1 MTAHDNFKIAPDPS
15 IGRWYMLPARLVRLI
30 GAEISGIVSFLIVM
44 WPSTPL
50 GYLARRMYWRRKT
63 GTHDIL
69 MARGARV
76 IGCEFIRF
84 GEHLAIGE
92 NCEFVADGAEGLR
105 VYIGSNIL
113 WARGGYLR
121 SSNHALDDRDERILD
136 QGHVSKRVSFEGTD
150 YSIVIED
157 DSWIGANVLILSG
170 AHVGK
175 GAVIA
180 AGSVVVGSVPP
191 YTVAGGVPARV
202 IANRK

>member
-1 MTAHDNFKIAPDPS
+1 MIAPDPS
-15 IGRWYMLPARLVRLI
+15 IGRWHQLPMRLVRLI
-30 GAEISGIVSFLIVM
+30 AAEIAGLAQFLIIY

-50 GYLARRMYWRRKT
+50 GYLVRRMYWRRQT
-63 GTHDIL
+63 GVHDIL

-76 IGCEFIRF
+76 TGRDFIRF

-92 NCEFVADGAEGLR
+92 NCEFVADGADGLK

-121 SSNHALDDRDERILD
+121 SSNHALNDRHERILD
-136 QGHVSKRVSFEGTD
+136 QGHVSKRVSFQGAD
-150 YSIVIED
+150 YAIVVED

-170 AHVGK
+170 AHVGR

-180 AGSVVVGSVPP
+180 AGSVVAGPIPP
-191 YTVAGGVPARV
+191 YTIAGGVPARV
-202 IANRK
+202 IADRK